1 MEGKCELRLDSP
13 EYRKEGGFYVQLD
26 YRPFKSYIA
35 QESGW
40 FCTCAEKLIEDKLKI
55 RELICLAEEILSQ
68 ITSRHDIT
76 TSCCF
81 SSDLHWD
88 IVDSYEKWEGLQG
101 KQYEKVFIFQEEG
114 TEKWF

>member
-1 MEGKCELRLDSP
+1 MEDKCELRLDSI
-13 EYRKEGGFYVQLD
+13 EYGKEGELCVRLD
-26 YRPFKSYIA
+26 YRPFTSYIA

-40 FCTCAEKLIEDKLKI
+40 FCTFAEKMIENKLKS

-68 ITSRHDIT
+68 IASEHDIT
-76 TSCCF
+76 TSCCI

-101 KQYEKVFIFQEEG
+101 KKYEKVFIFQEEG